1 MKNKKKTIVLS
12 RVAIATFMALLIR
25 DTFAYF
31 TAQSGDPISANLNV
45 TTYTTDVVVM
55 QINQ

>member
-12 RVAIATFMALLIR
+12 RVAIATFMALLIG